1 MAPAWE
7 RARRAL
13 ATRLCLRFPAR
24 HVAIEDAPR
33 ELDYVEV
40 LVPVPAVEAEEE
52 EREKSPATVSPAPA
66 SARRL
71 SRSGSLNSAI
81 CAICLGGMRI
91 GHGQALFT
99 AECSHRFHFHCI
111 SSNVQHGN
119 KVCPIC
125 RAVWKELPFQGP
137 LLVDAA
143 AHGTARVNPSDWPQG
158 RLPRADTVNRRDQ
171 FPVFRTPESAF
182 FNDDEQINLQSE
194 PVGGGRDG
202 DEIPASVEIMT
213 YTEFPAIQESVTQ
226 ENFAILIHLKAP
238 HAPASVSSRAPLDL
252 VTVLDV
258 SGSMAGTKL
267 ALLKRAMSFVIE
279 SLGHSDRLS
288 VIAFSSCAWR
298 LFPLR
303 KMTTFGRQQSL
314 QAISSLVAN
323 GGTNIA
329 DGLRKAARVM
339 EYRQT
344 RNPVCS
350 IILLSD
356 GVDTYTVTPAQGAP
370 PDYGLLVPRS
380 ILPGG
385 HHVQVHT
392 FGFGADHDS
401 AAMHSVAE
409 MSGGTFSFIDAVG
422 SIQDAFAQCIGGLL
436 SVVAQ
441 EARLSIECADEGVL
455 LNCIE
460 SGGYASGVVGDG
472 RSGFVDIGD
481 LYADEERDF
490 LVTVRVPAARGD
502 TALILPSCAYRDAVT
517 TETIRVEGDAVIL
530 PRPGSPVLAAM
541 SPQVEREWN
550 RVHATEDM
558 AAARAAAEDNDFAR
572 AASILESRRRALE
585 STASL
590 SSDPQTQA
598 LVAELREMQDRTEN
612 RQRYQE
618 SGRAYILA
626 GLSSHSWQRATA
638 RGDSTELTGL
648 IHTYQTPSMV
658 DMLHRSQALLPEVVE
673 ALNRSLTVAP
683 SRSQTAGPASP
694 RRSLARAFRSTKS
707 FTGRSS

>member
-1 MAPAWE
+1 MALAWE

-13 ATRLCLRFPAR
+13 ATRLCIRFPAR
-24 HVAIEDAPR
+24 HVAIQDVPR
-33 ELDYVEV
+33 ELDD
-40 LVPVPAVEAEEE
+40 VEAPLPEVEEQE
-52 EREKSPATVSPAPA
+52 ER
-66 SARRL
+66 
-71 SRSGSLNSAI
+71 RSGSRSSAKI
-81 CAICLGGMRI
+81 CAICLGGMRS

-99 AECSHRFHFHCI
+99 AECCHKFHFHCI

-125 RAVWKELPFQGP
+125 RAIWKELPFHGP
-137 LLVDAA
+137 LIADVAA
-143 AHGTARVNPSDWPQG
+143 QGTATANPSDWPQG
-158 RLPRADTVNRRDQ
+158 RLPRADTVNRQDH
-171 FPVFRTPESAF
+171 FPVFRTPESEI

-194 PVGGGRDG
+194 TTVGGGHDG
-202 DEIPASVEIMT
+202 DGIPSSVEIVT
-213 YTEFPAIQESVTQ
+213 YTEFPAIKESVAQ
-226 ENFAILIHLKAP
+226 KNFTILIHLKAP

-267 ALLKRAMSFVIE
+267 ALLKRAMSFVIQ
-279 SLGHSDRLS
+279 SLGPSDRLS

-303 KMTTFGRQQSL
+303 KMTAFGRQQSL
-314 QAISSLVAN
+314 QAVGSLVAN

-339 EYRQT
+339 EDRQA

-356 GVDTYTVTPAQGAP
+356 GVDTYIVTPTQGAP
-370 PDYGLLVPRS
+370 PDYEPLVPRS
-380 ILPGG
+380 ILPGSG
-385 HHVQVHT
+385 HHVQVHA

-401 AAMHSVAE
+401 AAMHSIAE
-409 MSGGTFSFIDAVG
+409 MSGGTFSFIDEVG
-422 SIQDAFAQCIGGLL
+422 TIQDAFAQCIGGLL

-441 EARLSIECADEGVL
+441 ETRLSIECADEGVL
-455 LNCIE
+455 LTSIK
-460 SGGYASGVVGDG
+460 SGGYANEVAGDG
-472 RSGFVDIGD
+472 RGGFVDVGD

-490 LVTVRVPAARGD
+490 LVTVRVPVAPGD
-502 TALILPSCAYRDAVT
+502 TALILPSCTYRDAVT
-517 TETIRVEGDAVIL
+517 TETVRVEGDRVTV
-530 PRPGSPVLAAM
+530 PRPAGPVSAAM
-541 SPQVEREWN
+541 SPQVEREWH

-585 STASL
+585 SLASL
-590 SSDPQTQA
+590 SSDPQTLA
-598 LVAELREMQDRTEN
+598 LVAELREMQDRAES
-612 RQRYQE
+612 RQRYEE

-648 IHTYQTPSMV
+648 VHTYQTPSMV

-673 ALNRSLTVAP
+673 ALNRSPTVAP
-683 SRSQTAGPASP
+683 SRSPAADPASQ
-694 RRSLARAFRSTKS
+694 RRSLARAFRPTKS
-707 FTGRSS
+707 FNGRSS